1 MRGESTPAVPNRA
14 AITAT
19 VITACVMQGLDT
31 TIVNVCLPHIQG
43 SMSAAQ
49 DQISWVLT
57 SYIVASAIM
66 MPLTGWLAGRF
77 GVKYIFL
84 ASVVGFTLSSALC
97 GAATSLT
104 QLVLYRVL
112 QGVCSAGLVPL
123 GQATLFTIYPR
134 ERHGYAMAIF
144 STGAMMGPI
153 VGPTLGGWL
162 TENLDWRWCFYINLP
177 VGALCAL
184 GVAVFIRQTRTLR
197 RDQFD
202 LFGFAMLS
210 LAVGSLQLM
219 LDRGQIKDWFHSSE
233 IWVEATIAGL
243 GFYLFAVHT
252 VTAGERS
259 FLNRE
264 LLKSPNFV
272 AGSLLMFGVGM
283 ILSGTLALMPSM
295 MQVLLNYP
303 VFDAGWMMA
312 PRGFGTMLA
321 MFLVARVIN
330 RFDNRLFILV
340 GFLMTAAS
348 LWQMTGYSLYMGS
361 GPILFAG
368 FAQGLPLIA
377 GGGAIPQLLSARTPH
392 RAGRSAPT
400 SGTLPVI
407 AKPPVPGMILRRESS
422 PAGHSIRERRA
433 ERSRQNSW
441 NHGTFALAMFRDA
454 GRTGARATSGCYRST
469 TLGACFGSLLRHPG
483 LAQAGEISGL
493 VQRADF
499 RYPEISDGLQAV
511 DARIAIIAAQPSSF
525 GELGDRVFSLAYEG
539 VGRGEVSV
547 NNRAYRIGVARL
559 LEPDDRLAGA
569 RLQQM
574 HRPGLRIPI
583 AD

>member
-1 MRGESTPAVPNRA
+1 VRGLRGETISSSPNRA

-49 DQISWVLT
+49 DQISWILT
-57 SYIVASAIM
+57 SYIVSSAIM
-66 MPLTGWLAGRF
+66 MPLTGWLAARF

-84 ASVVGFTLSSALC
+84 ASVIGFTVASALC

-123 GQATLFTIYPR
+123 GQTTLFTIYPR

-144 STGAMMGPI
+144 SIGAMMGPI
-153 VGPTLGGWL
+153 IGPTLGGWL
-162 TENLDWRWCFYINLP
+162 TDNFDWRWCFYINLP
-177 VGALCAL
+177 VGALCTL
-184 GVAVFIRQTRTLR
+184 GVAVFIRQSRTLR

-202 LFGFAMLS
+202 MFGFVTLS
-210 LAVGSLQLM
+210 IAVGSLQLM
-219 LDRGQIKDWFHSSE
+219 LDRGQIKDWFHSTE
-233 IWVEATIAGL
+233 IWIEATIAGL
-243 GFYLFAVHT
+243 CFYLLAVHT
-252 VTAGERS
+252 MTTGERS

-295 MQVLLNYP
+295 MQVLMNYP

-330 RFDNRLFILV
+330 RIDNRLFILV
-340 GFLMTAAS
+340 GFLLTAAS
-348 LWQMTGYSLYMGS
+348 LWQMTGYSFYMGP

-368 FAQGLPLIA
+368 FAQGFGLGCTFVPLNLLALSGLPHHILSQGTALRALMRMLGGSIGIAILETQLSQNTQIVHSRLIE
-377 GGGAIPQLLSARTPH
+377 H
-392 RAGRSAPT
+392 
-400 SGTLPVI
+400 
-407 AKPPVPGMILRRESS
+407 LR
-422 PAGHSIRERRA
+422 PD
-433 ERSRQNSW
+433 N
-441 NHGTFALAMFRDA
+441 
-454 GRTGARATSGCYRST
+454 
-469 TLGACFGSLLRHPG
+469 P
-483 LAQAGEISGL
+483 LAQAPYLTAPFSLTDPSG
-493 VQRADF
+493 
-499 RYPEISDGLQAV
+499 
-511 DARIAIIAAQPSSF
+511 IAALNHEVTRQAAMVAYNDDF
-525 GELGDRVFSLAYEG
+525 ALMLWVILACLPLLLLI
-539 VGRGEVSV
+539 RGP
-547 NNRAYRIGVARL
+547 RR
-559 LEPDDRLAGA
+559 EPMPAAADD
-569 RLQQM
+569 
-574 HRPGLRIPI
+574 
-583 AD
+583 

>member
-1 MRGESTPAVPNRA
+1 MRGLRGETTSNRA

-49 DQISWVLT
+49 DQISWILT
-57 SYIVASAIM
+57 SYIVSSAIM
-66 MPLTGWLAGRF
+66 MPATGWLAARF

-84 ASVVGFTLSSALC
+84 ASVIGFTVASALC

-123 GQATLFTIYPR
+123 GQTTLFTIYPR

-144 STGAMMGPI
+144 SIGAMMGPI
-153 VGPTLGGWL
+153 IGPTLGGWL
-162 TENLDWRWCFYINLP
+162 TDNFDWRWCFYINLP
-177 VGALCAL
+177 VGALCTL
-184 GVAVFIRQTRTLR
+184 GVAVFIRQSRTLR

-202 LFGFAMLS
+202 MFGFVTLS
-210 LAVGSLQLM
+210 IAVGSLQLM
-219 LDRGQIKDWFHSSE
+219 LDRGQIKDWFHSTE
-233 IWVEATIAGL
+233 IWIEATIAGL
-243 GFYLFAVHT
+243 CFYLLAVHT
-252 VTAGERS
+252 MTTGERS

-295 MQVLLNYP
+295 MQVLMNYP

-330 RFDNRLFILV
+330 RIDNRLFILV
-340 GFLMTAAS
+340 GFLLTAAS
-348 LWQMTGYSLYMGS
+348 LWQMTGYSLYMGP

-368 FAQGLPLIA
+368 FAQGFGLGCTFVPLNLLALSGLPHHILSQGTALRALMRMLGGSIGIAILETQLSQNTQIVHSRLIE
-377 GGGAIPQLLSARTPH
+377 H
-392 RAGRSAPT
+392 
-400 SGTLPVI
+400 
-407 AKPPVPGMILRRESS
+407 LR
-422 PAGHSIRERRA
+422 PD
-433 ERSRQNSW
+433 N
-441 NHGTFALAMFRDA
+441 
-454 GRTGARATSGCYRST
+454 
-469 TLGACFGSLLRHPG
+469 P
-483 LAQAGEISGL
+483 LAQAPYLTAPFSLTDPSG
-493 VQRADF
+493 
-499 RYPEISDGLQAV
+499 
-511 DARIAIIAAQPSSF
+511 IAALNHEVTRQAAMVAYNDDF
-525 GELGDRVFSLAYEG
+525 ALMLWVILACLPLLLLI
-539 VGRGEVSV
+539 RGP
-547 NNRAYRIGVARL
+547 RR
-559 LEPDDRLAGA
+559 EPMPAAADD
-569 RLQQM
+569 
-574 HRPGLRIPI
+574 
-583 AD
+583 